1 MLWPE
6 LLQLAAERGKM
17 FENKKFDI
25 EHALN
30 MYARSFSLLP
40 ASAIYDEEALKPFMP
55 VIEKCHI
62 YLIGKVPKVDFV
74 GARQSDRTLFVSMKL
89 LGKTY
94 EVDWPLPD
102 GINLK
107 EEDGLWYLLDEQG
120 KRSFVN
126 EEARF
131 QKLAQ
136 THDSLRFDVQY
147 IGQAYGA
154 DGSRN
159 ALDRLR
165 KHETLQKIAVQG
177 VPEGYRLQLIL
188 LEVVPATRVI
198 TVFNPKAEDKTQGTE
213 RIKAGL
219 DKLFGTDE
227 KERVSLFEAA
237 FIRYFRPPFNEK
249 FKDSFP
255 STNMKVLKDCYAKD
269 FSAIIAEICFDG
281 RLPFKL
287 YSGQVEAKDHHMASF
302 NLSTED
308 DRAVFFSPARKP
320 AAHLL
325 KLVDEMSNLTVSES
339 ADLSK
344 LLQDNWRT
352 PHR

>member
-1 MLWPE
+1 MLWPGP
-6 LLQLAAERGKM
+6 LQLAAEQGKM

-30 MYARSFSLLP
+30 MYANSFSLLP
-40 ASAIYDEEALKPFMP
+40 ASAIYDEDALKPFKS
-55 VIEKCHI
+55 VIERCHI

-74 GARQSDRTLFVSMKL
+74 GARQSERTLFVSMEV

-94 EVDWPLPD
+94 EIDWLLPD
-102 GINLK
+102 GLDLK

-120 KRSFVN
+120 RRSFPTT
-126 EEARF
+126 EAKY

-136 THDSLRFDVQY
+136 TYDCLQFDVQY
-147 IGQAYGA
+147 IGQAFGA

-165 KHETLQKIAVQG
+165 KHETLQKIALQG
-177 VPEGYRLQLIL
+177 VPEGYRLELIL

-198 TVFNPKAEDKTQGTE
+198 TVFNPKAEDKTQGAG

-237 FIRYFRPPFNEK
+237 LIRYFRPPFNER

-269 FSAIIAEICFDG
+269 FSAIVAEIGFDG

-287 YSGQVEAKDHHMASF
+287 RSDQVEAKDHHIASF
-302 NLSTED
+302 NLSADE
-308 DRAVFFSPARKP
+308 DRAVFFSPARKS

-325 KLVDEMSNLTVSES
+325 KLVNEMSNLTVGES

-344 LLQDNWRT
+344 LLQDKWRT

>member
-1 MLWPE
+1 MVIAILEMGEMLE
-6 LLQLAAERGKM
+6 D
-17 FENKKFDI
+17 KKFDV
-25 EHALN
+25 EHALSL
-30 MYARSFSLLP
+30 YADSFSLFP
-40 ASAIYDEEALKPFMP
+40 APAIYDEEALKPFRS
-55 VIEKCHI
+55 VIERCHI
-62 YLIGKVPKVDFV
+62 YLIGRVPKVDFV
-74 GARQSDRTLFVSMKL
+74 GARQSDRTLFVSMDL
-89 LGKTY
+89 LGKVY
-94 EVDWPLPD
+94 EINWPLPD
-102 GINLK
+102 GMNL
-107 EEDGLWYLLDEQG
+107 EEDDGLWYLLDEQG
-120 KRSFVN
+120 RRSFPT
-126 EEARF
+126 EEAIF

-136 THDSLRFDVQY
+136 THDCLQFDVQY

-177 VPEGYRLQLIL
+177 VPEGYRLELIL

-198 TVFNPKAEDKTQGTE
+198 TMFNPKAEDKTQAGE

-227 KERVSLFEAA
+227 KERVGLFEAA
-237 FIRYFRPPFNEK
+237 AIRYFRPPFNEK

-269 FSAIIAEICFDG
+269 FSAIIAEIGFDG

-287 YSGQVEAKDHHMASF
+287 YSGQVEAKDHHIASF
-302 NLSTED
+302 SLSTEE
-308 DRAVFFSPARKP
+308 DRAVFFSPARKS

-325 KLVDEMSNLTVSES
+325 TLVDEMSNLTVGES

-344 LLQDNWRT
+344 LLKDRWRT
-352 PHR
+352 PNR